1 MRKIINEM
9 KLRLPS
15 RSVNEAVARSCISS
29 FLAEANPTVEE
40 LCDLRCAVSEA
51 VTNCIVHAY
60 KKGGKNAEQG
70 KIFIECRADRKLTG
84 VEGDAVESCGV
95 LHIQITDY
103 GCGIDNVDEALTPFF
118 TTLSGEERSGLGFT
132 IMQTF
137 MSDFAVESSR
147 GGGTKVLMSKV
158 IGNTDSLLP
167 REKKEVDNA

>member
-1 MRKIINEM
+1 MENYM
-9 KLRLPS
+9 KLEIKA
-15 RSVNEAVARSCISS
+15 VGENESFARSAVSA
-29 FLAEANPTVEE
+29 FALALNPTLSE
-40 LCDLRCAVSEA
+40 LSDIKTAVSEA

-167 REKKEVDNA
+167 REKKEVNNA